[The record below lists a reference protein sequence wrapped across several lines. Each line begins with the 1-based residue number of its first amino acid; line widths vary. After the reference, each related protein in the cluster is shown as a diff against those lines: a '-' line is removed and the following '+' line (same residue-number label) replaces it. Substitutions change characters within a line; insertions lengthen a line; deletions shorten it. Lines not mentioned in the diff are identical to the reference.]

1 MLNWTPEEA
10 HEKLQEIYTDEVM
23 QNEKRRV
30 FQQVYRHLYEH
41 LEDLAVKDAIKE
53 DAEERMQLYKNFTF
67 MPGDN
72 LFQSMRYVFLLAR
85 GEKER
90 DRAVTQQH
98 LHRIYR
104 ALFSAAG
111 LKNPIIP
118 DSFWE
123 TPLGVS
129 CLVAEKGV
137 EAVYPILDEIEAV

>member
-1 MLNWTPEEA
+1 MKWTPERAFEL
-10 HEKLQEIYTDEVM
+10 LQQIYTDEVM

-41 LEDLAVKDAIKE
+41 LEDLGAKDAVKE
-53 DAEERMQLYKNFTF
+53 DVEERMQLYKAYTF

-85 GEKER
+85 GQKEE
-90 DRAVTQQH
+90 DRAETQAH

-104 ALFSAAG
+104 ALFTAAG
-111 LKNPIIP
+111 VKNPTIP
-118 DSFWE
+118 ESFWE

-137 EAVYPILDEIEAV
+137 EAVYPILDEIEEG

>member
-1 MLNWTPEEA
+1 MTWTPETA
-10 HEKLQEIYTDEVM
+10 YDAMKEIYTDDVM
-23 QNEKRRV
+23 QEEKRRV
-30 FQQVYRHLYEH
+30 FQQVYRHVYEH
-41 LEDLAVKDAIKE
+41 LEDLAAKDAVKQEVE
-53 DAEERMQLYKNFTF
+53 DRMQLYKAYTF

-98 LHRIYR
+98 LQRIYR

-111 LKNPIIP
+111 LKNPVIP

-129 CLVAEKGV
+129 CLVADKGI
-137 EAVYPILDEIEAV
+137 EAVYPILDEMEIS